1 MPLTQ
6 RQIDIIG
13 EALRAAAYG
22 PFFPETEYSA
32 IFGIEKEEVAL
43 VAEEWPVVVK
53 ATEIKSI
60 AVNGA
65 LNNLTGYPIKE
76 KHYEVWSDYLSVDRA
91 ELLKV
96 FNAWRAEYR

>member
-53 ATEIKSI
+53 ATC
-60 AVNGA
+60 
-65 LNNLTGYPIKE
+65 
-76 KHYEVWSDYLSVDRA
+76 
-91 ELLKV
+91 LLYTSPSPRDKRQSRMPSS
-96 FNAWRAEYR
+96 A